1 MKKSDIALLA
11 IIVSVSLGI
20 AYFAGQALIGLTQQQ
35 GNAEVE
41 TVEPI
46 SSEVQSPD
54 ASVFSKDAINP
65 AVPIKIGDS
74 TNQQPFGQ

>member
-11 IIVSVSLGI
+11 MIVSISLGI
-20 AYFAGQALIGLTQQQ
+20 SYFAGQAVIGATKQ
-35 GNAEVE
+35 GVAEVE
-41 TVEPI
+41 TVEVI
-46 SSEVQSPD
+46 SPEVPEPD
-54 ASVFSKDAINP
+54 ASIFHKEAINP

>member
-11 IIVSVSLGI
+11 LIVSISLGA
-20 AYFAGQALIGLTQQQ
+20 AYFAGQAVIGATKQ
-35 GNAEVE
+35 GAAQVE
-41 TVEPI
+41 TVDAI
-46 SSEVQSPD
+46 SPEVQEPD
-54 ASVFSKDAINP
+54 SRIFNKEAINP